1 MSKFEQEVTEKT
13 ELREWSESEPWEYH
27 DRYKEY
33 EITGELA
40 EKIQQRAGVKGKV
53 TAVDLDWSYGT
64 CEACGSDGNSLTVR
78 VDGEEVFRANQT
90 DDGEYDENWDR
101 QPPSMPNCY
110 AQFLLWLA
118 EDA

>member
-1 MSKFEQEVTEKT
+1 MSKFEDEVTEKV

-40 EKIQQRAGVKGKV
+40 ERIQQRAGVKGKV
-53 TAVDLDWSYGT
+53 TAIDLDWSYGT

-78 VDGEEVFRANQT
+78 IGDTVVFRAGQT
-90 DDGEYDENWDR
+90 FDNGYGGDPIVEFG
-101 QPPSMPNCY
+101 PNCY